1 MTLSCLLG
9 GENAI
14 DRPMVKLKLYGAKN
28 EEDFLYDSGA
38 QVSLMSSK
46 VFRKIKVSLRPE
58 KIKFKLNCSGVSG
71 SKLKVLGCYFFNFT
85 VLGQNVKH
93 PIFVVDKIP
102 GQSGV
107 LGIDIIKRMGLGLDV
122 ISNEPYIVNKQID
135 EASVTKDIIIPARS
149 RQVCKI
155 KIPAKFMK
163 KGEDNLQI
171 LSVSVS
177 SAKQIFPD
185 EVLIQPNKEGVAKVH
200 LTNSSH
206 NHQQIEK
213 GTAVGSITSV
223 STDEINRFPVSSTT
237 PFAVPEEVHKVMKI
251 PPLDEKRRKKILSL
265 AHLDHLDQT

>member
-58 KIKFKLNCSGVSG
+58 KIKSKLNCSGVSG
-71 SKLKVLGCYFFNFT
+71 SKLRVLGCYFFNFT

-122 ISNEPYIVNKQID
+122 ISNEPYIVNK
-135 EASVTKDIIIPARS
+135 
-149 RQVCKI
+149 
-155 KIPAKFMK
+155 
-163 KGEDNLQI
+163 
-171 LSVSVS
+171 
-177 SAKQIFPD
+177 
-185 EVLIQPNKEGVAKVH
+185 
-200 LTNSSH
+200 
-206 NHQQIEK
+206 
-213 GTAVGSITSV
+213 
-223 STDEINRFPVSSTT
+223 
-237 PFAVPEEVHKVMKI
+237 
-251 PPLDEKRRKKILSL
+251 
-265 AHLDHLDQT
+265 